1 MKLRIGLRT
10 EGMKAYLDKRDGP
23 FQPEPMGP
31 RSAKAQA
38 ARAARKKD

>member
-1 MKLRIGLRT
+1 MHQRA

-31 RSAKAQA
+31 RSAKARSKKA
-38 ARAARKKD
+38 KRK